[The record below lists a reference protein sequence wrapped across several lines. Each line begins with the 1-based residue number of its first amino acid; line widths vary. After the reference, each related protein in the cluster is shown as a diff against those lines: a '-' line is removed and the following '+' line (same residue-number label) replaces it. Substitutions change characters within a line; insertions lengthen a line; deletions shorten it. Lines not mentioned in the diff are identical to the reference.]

1 VKGYNFLMKKNQL
14 THIDE
19 TGKAKMVDIGKKKDS
34 RRVAVAKGE
43 IKMKA
48 ATLSLIKAGL
58 LDKGDVLSVA
68 KVAGIC
74 AAKKTYDLIPLCH
87 QVNLTKV
94 DLEFSFNDQ
103 LPGVTITAST
113 ETVGKTGVEMEA
125 LVAVSLAA
133 LTIYDM
139 AKAAEK
145 TMSIQNVRLIE
156 KRGGRSGDV
165 HNEDEGRTG

>member
-1 VKGYNFLMKKNQL
+1 VNGYNFLMKKTQL

-19 TGKAKMVDIGKKKDS
+19 SGSAKMVDIGMKNDT

-48 ATLSLIKAGL
+48 ATLSLIKAGSL
-58 LDKGDVLSVA
+58 YKGDVLTVA
-68 KVAGIC
+68 KIAGIS
-74 AAKKTYDLIPLCH
+74 AAKRTFDLIPLCH
-87 QVNLTKV
+87 QITLTQV
-94 DLEFSFNDQ
+94 DLDFALDEL
-103 LPGVTITAST
+103 LPGVIISASA
-113 ETVGKTGVEMEA
+113 EAIGKTGVEMEA
-125 LVAVSLAA
+125 LVAVSVAA

-139 AKAAEK
+139 TKAVEK

-165 HNEDEGRTG
+165 FNKS